1 MMWFTFHDTQY
12 QYQSSTQ
19 PLKFGAMDSK
29 QGEETDGNTYTGS
42 PSPSP
47 VADVAYQMPEGASQ
61 RGDVSPQPN
70 WSQQSPQPK
79 WSQPF
84 INQYAQNTMYQQ
96 HMQQEN
102 YQNWQMP
109 AYGCDFAPRFGA
121 PYPPRAS
128 DNMYPPNHQLNSMGY
143 QQYPSWHSSS
153 AASSGSLRSLG
164 SLGRGDNRKKSSKR
178 RGKEKKQPVASV
190 EVHYHAGMTLHQ
202 IKGRVVKVAKDQDG
216 SRFIQQRLAI
226 ANNSEIQLVLDEAM
240 LGIEELYN
248 DVYGNFILQKLLEY
262 GTDDMKEIIGKR
274 LHSDTASLSRMV
286 YGCRV
291 IQKAFDELSKKDVA
305 NLISTFKGNVLLC
318 LYDRHGNHVIQK
330 SITILSSMAKEAR
343 ESGDDDLCSFFLS
356 SLDPIIDEIVRSVE
370 DLSQHSY
377 GCRAVQR
384 ILEHC
389 IEPQKTKILDSIIA
403 CQKKLLEDQYG
414 NYVVQNVMTCG
425 RQSDRDA
432 IFKSITV
439 NNSVVKF
446 STQKQASNVV
456 EAMLRLGDANQR
468 QKIVQ
473 QMLDCFCVDQHYET
487 ESAVVSMSKNAYAN
501 YVVKT
506 ALEVLE
512 EGQQRDQLY
521 SELLSNLAELEVVP
535 FAKHIVAKVKTYQP
549 NPKD

>member
-1 MMWFTFHDTQY
+1 MEHLFT
-12 QYQSSTQ
+12 
-19 PLKFGAMDSK
+19 
-29 QGEETDGNTYTGS
+29 
-42 PSPSP
+42 
-47 VADVAYQMPEGASQ
+47 
-61 RGDVSPQPN
+61 
-70 WSQQSPQPK
+70 
-79 WSQPF
+79 
-84 INQYAQNTMYQQ
+84 
-96 HMQQEN
+96 
-102 YQNWQMP
+102 
-109 AYGCDFAPRFGA
+109 
-121 PYPPRAS
+121 
-128 DNMYPPNHQLNSMGY
+128 
-143 QQYPSWHSSS
+143 
-153 AASSGSLRSLG
+153 
-164 SLGRGDNRKKSSKR
+164 
-178 RGKEKKQPVASV
+178 
-190 EVHYHAGMTLHQ
+190 
-202 IKGRVVKVAKDQDG
+202 
-216 SRFIQQRLAI
+216 
-226 ANNSEIQLVLDEAM
+226 
-240 LGIEELYN
+240 ELYN

-343 ESGDDDLCSFFLS
+343 ENGDDDLCSFFLG
-356 SLDPIIDEIVRSVE
+356 SLDPIIDEIVRSIE
-370 DLSQHSY
+370 DLSRHSY

>member
-1 MMWFTFHDTQY
+1 MWFTFHDTQY

-240 LGIEELYN
+240 LGIEGENPQESRRNTSNYN
-248 DVYGNFILQKLLEY
+248 HLLLPHMIIFVPCIWNTCLQNCITMSM
-262 GTDDMKEIIGKR
+262 GT
-274 LHSDTASLSRMV
+274 LF
-286 YGCRV
+286 CR
-291 IQKAFDELSKKDVA
+291 S
-305 NLISTFKGNVLLC
+305 S
-318 LYDRHGNHVIQK
+318 
-330 SITILSSMAKEAR
+330 SSMER
-343 ESGDDDLCSFFLS
+343 
-356 SLDPIIDEIVRSVE
+356 
-370 DLSQHSY
+370 
-377 GCRAVQR
+377 
-384 ILEHC
+384 
-389 IEPQKTKILDSIIA
+389 
-403 CQKKLLEDQYG
+403 
-414 NYVVQNVMTCG
+414 MT
-425 RQSDRDA
+425 
-432 IFKSITV
+432 
-439 NNSVVKF
+439 
-446 STQKQASNVV
+446 
-456 EAMLRLGDANQR
+456 
-468 QKIVQ
+468 
-473 QMLDCFCVDQHYET
+473 
-487 ESAVVSMSKNAYAN
+487 
-501 YVVKT
+501 
-506 ALEVLE
+506 
-512 EGQQRDQLY
+512 
-521 SELLSNLAELEVVP
+521 
-535 FAKHIVAKVKTYQP
+535 
-549 NPKD
+549 